1 MIVQR
6 SDGRLVFVRPA
17 IIDRATPRKIS
28 AREGALSPPP
38 PPRTMGGGHSRIFSR
53 KTLKGILG

>member
-1 MIVQR
+1 MTVQI

-28 AREGALSPPP
+28 AREGALSPPD
-38 PPRTMGGGHSRIFSR
+38 PPRTMGGV
-53 KTLKGILG
+53 T

>member
-38 PPRTMGGGHSRIFSR
+38 PPRTMGGVTQEYFPEKH
-53 KTLKGILG
+53 